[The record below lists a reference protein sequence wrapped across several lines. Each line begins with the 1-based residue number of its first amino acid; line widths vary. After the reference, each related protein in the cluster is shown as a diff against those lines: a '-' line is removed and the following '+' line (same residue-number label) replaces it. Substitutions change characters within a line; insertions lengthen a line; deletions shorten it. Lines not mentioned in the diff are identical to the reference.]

1 MSGMWVCDGVR
12 EIPGEEKNQM
22 NELLNNPAVQGG
34 VAPFVVALAAAALL
48 HRSRL
53 LGLAISA
60 GFLVLVAL
68 AIGFSFESLTAT
80 RKLVLLVGLASLFVL
95 GLELAGVTARPA
107 VRAAIAVVMGLGAVW
122 VVLRLLQ
129 QQEEMSRA
137 VLLGAA
143 AALYLAFMV
152 DSSNAIGD
160 DSVRAA
166 SAALFLGLGSGV
178 LALLGG
184 SALLALVGIATGAS
198 AGAALL
204 IQMITGRRA
213 PSGWTLALPAATS
226 AGLVVLLSTFTGE
239 LRWFC
244 LLPLLAVPWATRL
257 VPAGD
262 RPVWITAFLTSFVAI
277 IPALISVALAKL
289 LVAPGG
295 G

>member
-1 MSGMWVCDGVR
+1 
-12 EIPGEEKNQM
+12 M

-34 VAPFVVALAAAALL
+34 VAPFVVALTAAALL
-48 HRSRL
+48 YRSRL

-60 GFLVLVAL
+60 GLVVLIAL

-95 GLELAGVTARPA
+95 GLEMARVAPLPA
-107 VRAAIAVVMGLGAVW
+107 ARAAVAAVMGLGAVW

-129 QQEEMSRA
+129 QQEEISRA
-137 VLLGAA
+137 VFLGAA
-143 AALYLAFMV
+143 AALYLAFLV
-152 DSSNAIGD
+152 DSSNAIGN

-184 SALLALVGIATGAS
+184 SALLALVGIAAGAS

-213 PSGWTLALPAATS
+213 PSGWTLALPAATA

-244 LLPLLAVPWATRL
+244 LLPLLAVPWVTRL

-262 RPVWITAFLTSFVAI
+262 RPVWISAFLTSSAAA
-277 IPALISVALAKL
+277 IPALISVALAKFL
-289 LVAPGG
+289 AAASGG
-295 G
+295 

>member
-1 MSGMWVCDGVR
+1 
-12 EIPGEEKNQM
+12 M

-34 VAPFVVALAAAALL
+34 VAPFMVALVVAALL

-60 GFLVLVAL
+60 GLVVLIAL

-80 RKLVLLVGLASLFVL
+80 RKLVLLVDLATLFVL
-95 GLELAGVTARPA
+95 GLEIGEIAARPA
-107 VRAAIAVVMGLGAVW
+107 ARAAVATAMGLGAVW
-122 VVLRLLQ
+122 VVMRLLQ

-137 VLLGAA
+137 VLLGVA

-152 DSSNAIGD
+152 DSSNAIGN

-184 SALLALVGIATGAS
+184 SALLALVGIAAGAS
-198 AGAALL
+198 AGGALL

-213 PSGWTLALPAATS
+213 PSGWTLALPAATA
-226 AGLVVLLSTFTGE
+226 AGLVALLSTFTGE

-262 RPVWITAFLTSFVAI
+262 RPVWMTAFLTSFAAVV
-277 IPALISVALAKL
+277 PALLSVALVKFLA
-289 LVAPGG
+289 APIGG
-295 G
+295 